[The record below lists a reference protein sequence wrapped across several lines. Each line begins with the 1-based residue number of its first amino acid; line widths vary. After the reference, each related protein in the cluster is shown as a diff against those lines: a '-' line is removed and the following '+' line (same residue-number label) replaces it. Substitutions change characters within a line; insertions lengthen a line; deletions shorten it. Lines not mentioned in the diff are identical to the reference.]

1 MDRQLVYPGQIPL
14 DTDLLNAQKNAMIGL
29 AKLAEAVLGTSTL
42 VQGLSCN
49 PTAPTSMTVDVD
61 PGQIYALESIDA
73 SAYGALAADTT
84 HQIVK
89 QGVALDKTN
98 LSCPAPGTAGYSI
111 NYLIQAAY
119 QDADANST
127 VLPYYNASNPAQAYS
142 GPNNSGTAQYTVRQ
156 GQCVVS
162 AKAGVAANTGSQTT
176 PSPDAGYV
184 GLFVVT
190 VADTDTTLSAGNI
203 SQIAGAPFIPH
214 TLRDL
219 SRLAGGSVK
228 TIDANTANKTLTQDD
243 AGLVIVDGS
252 LGAVDVTLEGASV
265 LPALGFIFARSD
277 TSANAVNILAAG
289 SDTINGSASIPL
301 TVGVPVYLI
310 SDGATEYRN
319 LLASPEHQIQP
330 VDASVASNALT
341 ITLNPTA
348 LEFRDSSLNSG
359 AVNKR
364 YVTTPISL
372 TISSGSTLGMADGQL
387 GRIAVLAIDNAGT
400 VELAAVNLAG
410 GVNLDETTLI
420 STTAEGGAGGAD
432 SASVIYST
440 TARSSV
446 PFRVVGVLEVTEAAA
461 GTWATAPSKIQGV
474 GGQAFAAMAS
484 IGYGQTWQDV
494 TASRSA
500 GTTYYNLTGKPI
512 SVAVSTLN
520 GSDSVGSV
528 RIVVDGITACFQ
540 GVSYPGG
547 TSNRPAGD
555 AIVPPGSSY
564 VATVSGVS
572 VDTWAELR

>member
-1 MDRQLVYPGQIPL
+1 
-14 DTDLLNAQKNAMIGL
+14 
-29 AKLAEAVLGTSTL
+29 
-42 VQGLSCN
+42 
-49 PTAPTSMTVDVD
+49 
-61 PGQIYALESIDA
+61 
-73 SAYGALAADTT
+73 
-84 HQIVK
+84 
-89 QGVALDKTN
+89 
-98 LSCPAPGTAGYSI
+98 
-111 NYLIQAAY
+111 
-119 QDADANST
+119 
-127 VLPYYNASNPAQAYS
+127 
-142 GPNNSGTAQYTVRQ
+142 
-156 GQCVVS
+156 
-162 AKAGVAANTGSQTT
+162 
-176 PSPDAGYV
+176 
-184 GLFVVT
+184 
-190 VADTDTTLSAGNI
+190 
-203 SQIAGAPFIPH
+203 
-214 TLRDL
+214 
-219 SRLAGGSVK
+219 
-228 TIDANTANKTLTQDD
+228 
-243 AGLVIVDGS
+243 
-252 LGAVDVTLEGASV
+252 
-265 LPALGFIFARSD
+265 
-277 TSANAVNILAAG
+277 
-289 SDTINGSASIPL
+289 
-301 TVGVPVYLI
+301 
-310 SDGATEYRN
+310 
-319 LLASPEHQIQP
+319 
-330 VDASVASNALT
+330 
-341 ITLNPTA
+341 
-348 LEFRDSSLNSG
+348 
-359 AVNKR
+359 
-364 YVTTPISL
+364 
-372 TISSGSTLGMADGQL
+372 MADGQL